1 MVHTT
6 FVALKLSLSIVK
18 LDFPTGF
25 YRRLGD
31 FYIHTVGQSTKKF
44 GVPPGD
50 GLNRPR
56 MLNGLNFLDLT
67 PKIHYV
73 IKFYNLFANSPFGV
87 TLLYEYEKSN

>member
-6 FVALKLSLSIVK
+6 FVALNLRLNIVK

-31 FYIHTVGQSTKKF
+31 VYIHTVDQSIKKF
-44 GVPPGD
+44 RAPPGD
-50 GLNRPR
+50 VLTRPR
-56 MLNGLNFLDLT
+56 TLNGLNFLDLT

-73 IKFYNLFANSPFGV
+73 IKFYNHFANSLFGA